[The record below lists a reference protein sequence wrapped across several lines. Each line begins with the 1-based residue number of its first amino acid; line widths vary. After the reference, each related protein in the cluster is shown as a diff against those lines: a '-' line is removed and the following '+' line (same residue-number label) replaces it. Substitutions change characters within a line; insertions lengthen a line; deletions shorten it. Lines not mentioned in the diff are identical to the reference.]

1 MQDQRLKDFLKEFI
15 ISDSQLQ
22 ELYKRFTSEI
32 QKGLTLATHQQADTK
47 CYMTY
52 VQDLPTGD
60 EKGNYLAL
68 DLGGTNF
75 RVLRVS
81 LQGHHEAQID
91 SKVYVVD
98 KELMTGHG
106 TKLFDHIANCLA
118 EFVNEHALNDQH
130 LPLGFTFS
138 FPCIQLGLTKA
149 LLTRWTKG
157 FRCAGVEQED
167 VGRLLKEAIA
177 RRGDL
182 EIDVMALL
190 NDTTGTL
197 MSCAH
202 RNPECRIG
210 VIIGTGCNAC
220 YVERVENADLLEPEY
235 KVDKPNILVNTEWGA
250 FGESGKLEFVRTDYD
265 RKIDKASLNA
275 GSQLFEKMISGMY
288 LGELV
293 RLVLADAITQNLI
306 FVRSSEKQRLTN
318 ILKDNAGCVETRF
331 ISQIESDT
339 FPAFQQTRNILKELF
354 GLENASVEDCQKIR
368 YICECISKRAANLVA
383 VGISGLINKIAEQHV
398 VVGVDGSVYRLH
410 PHFDTYLREAIH
422 KLVSPKIKF
431 ELMLSEDGSGR
442 GAALVAAVAS
452 KN

>member
-368 YICECISKRAANLVA
+368 YTCECISKRAANLVA
-383 VGISGLINKIAEQHV
+383 VGISGLINKIGEQHV

>member
-1 MQDQRLKDFLKEFI
+1 MQDQNLKDFLKEFI

-22 ELYKRFTSEI
+22 EVYKRFTAEI
-32 QKGLTLATHQQADTK
+32 RKGLSQAAHKQADTK

-75 RVLRVS
+75 RVLRVA
-81 LQGHHEAQID
+81 LKGHHEAEIN
-91 SKVYVVD
+91 SKVYAVP
-98 KELMTGHG
+98 KEIMTGSG
-106 TKLFDHIANCLA
+106 TQLFDHIANCLA
-118 EFVNEHALNDQH
+118 EFVNEHSLGDQH

-138 FPCIQLGLTKA
+138 FPCIQLGLTKG
-149 LLTRWTKG
+149 LLVRWTKG
-157 FRCAGVEQED
+157 FQCAGVEKED

-182 EIDVMALL
+182 VIEVMAIL
-190 NDTTGTL
+190 NDATGTL

-220 YVERVENADLLEPEY
+220 YVERVENAELLEPEY
-235 KVDKPNILVNTEWGA
+235 KIDKPNILVNTEWGA
-250 FGESGKLEFVRTDYD
+250 FGENGQLEFVRTDYD
-265 RKIDKASLNA
+265 RKVDKHSLNA
-275 GSQLFEKMISGMY
+275 GTQLFEKMISGMY

-293 RLVLADAITQNLI
+293 RLVLHDAIQKNLI
-306 FVRSSEKQRLTN
+306 FVRNTVKHNFIN
-318 ILKDNAGCVETRF
+318 ILKKDIGCIETRF
-331 ISQIESDT
+331 ISEIENDS
-339 FPAFQQTRNILKELF
+339 FPDFQQTRNILKELF
-354 GLENASVEDCQKIR
+354 GLEKASVEDCQKLR
-368 YICECISKRAANLVA
+368 YICECISKRAAKLVA
-383 VGISGLINKIAEQHV
+383 VGLSGLINKIAEPHV
-398 VVGVDGSVYRLH
+398 VVGVDGSVYRFH
-410 PHFDTYLREAIH
+410 PHFDFYMRETMH
-422 KLVSPKIKF
+422 KLVNPKTRF